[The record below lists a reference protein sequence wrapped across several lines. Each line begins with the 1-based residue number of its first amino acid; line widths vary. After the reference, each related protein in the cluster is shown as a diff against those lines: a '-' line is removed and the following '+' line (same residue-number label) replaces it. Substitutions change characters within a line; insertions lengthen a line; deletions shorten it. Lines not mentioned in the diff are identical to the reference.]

1 MNTAKKFILHTNF
14 PGHYDFSIYY
24 RCNFALPL
32 GSSNSVVLTAQSKV
46 SLFRVLIVSQLR
58 FYIECCLCNFYAVF
72 FRMLPLMW
80 WCMFS
85 LQWSEIES
93 FLSCDER
100 SLCEEKM
107 ESRKLQQPVVLNRCT
122 SNNDSNPFGS
132 TFCFGLQDVIFE
144 VMANDHIATV
154 MLLNS

>member
-1 MNTAKKFILHTNF
+1 MDVLFDATMNTAKKFILHTNF

-24 RCNFALPL
+24 RCNFALAL
-32 GSSNSVVLTAQSKV
+32 GSSSSIVLTAQSK
-46 SLFRVLIVSQLR
+46 
-58 FYIECCLCNFYAVF
+58 
-72 FRMLPLMW
+72 
-80 WCMFS
+80 
-85 LQWSEIES
+85 WSEIES
-93 FLSCDER
+93 FLSCDEEP
-100 SLCEEKM
+100 SLPEEKL
-107 ESRKLQQPVVLNRCT
+107 ESRKLQQPVVLNRCS